1 LFQEYDLP
9 KRQHRIQHDSRSADD
24 ITDEDLS
31 RVAIFVSDKRYDS
44 FYVSFE
50 LNIDDICQWFILLK
64 GSQHFEI
71 VLKVLNV
78 GCI

>member
-9 KRQHRIQHDSRSADD
+9 KRHHRIQHDSRPADD

-44 FYVSFE
+44 FYVS
-50 LNIDDICQWFILLK
+50 LSLTLMT
-64 GSQHFEI
+64 
-71 VLKVLNV
+71 
-78 GCI
+78 